1 MNYSL
6 VYGEDLLITIGM
18 GSVMHHGMHP
28 SIVLCLMQGLIT
40 TNIINNNLPYMINL
54 YGHYK
59 KTCFS

>member
-18 GSVMHHGMHP
+18 GSVMHRGMHP

-40 TNIINNNLPYMINL
+40 TNISPLIIIYHI
-54 YGHYK
+54 
-59 KTCFS
+59 